1 MIINLDFLL
10 DYMEDN
16 VLYKKEKD
24 YIYIIIL
31 K

>member
-16 VLYKKEKD
+16 VLYRKEKD
-24 YIYIIIL
+24 YIYIIIF